1 MNNGPLKF
9 GDMAIGSS
17 SRYHREKECF
27 DLMKRE
33 SMVLGLALFFSM
45 SIMGWIIWIE
55 RPSVTTSSGVTPS
68 EASQD
73 ATVVLAL
80 DQDRVVE
87 LISTAEADG
96 QDVESRILLAG
107 LYFDSHR
114 FGQAIPWYEEV
125 VALMPDDVRAST
137 NLGISYYYVGSFE
150 RAVEQLERSL
160 EIEPTHAQALISLG
174 VAKAFGLEDLD
185 GASAAWQRVLEVAP
199 DGPEAV
205 AARDALSRLQEN
217 YDDIGALGSVSQSD
231 SR

>member
-1 MNNGPLKF
+1 
-9 GDMAIGSS
+9 
-17 SRYHREKECF
+17 
-27 DLMKRE
+27 
-33 SMVLGLALFFSM
+33 VLGLALFFSM
-45 SIMGWIIWIE
+45 SIMGWIIWVE

-73 ATVVLAL
+73 VTVVTAL
-80 DQDRVVE
+80 DQDRVGE

-137 NLGISYYYVGSFE
+137 NLGISYYYVGSPE

-160 EIEPTHAQALISLG
+160 EIEPTHAQTLISLG
-174 VAKAFGLEDLD
+174 VVKAFGLEDLD

>member
-1 MNNGPLKF
+1 M
-9 GDMAIGSS
+9 
-17 SRYHREKECF
+17 
-27 DLMKRE
+27 
-33 SMVLGLALFFSM
+33 LGLALFFSM
-45 SIMGWIIWIE
+45 SIMGWIIWVE
-55 RPSVTTSSGVTPS
+55 RPSVPTSSGVTPS

-73 ATVVLAL
+73 ATVVPAL

-87 LISTAEADG
+87 LISTAEADD

-107 LYFDSHR
+107 LYFDSNS

-137 NLGISYYYVGSFE
+137 NLGISYYYVGSPE

-160 EIEPTHAQALISLG
+160 EIEPTHAQTLVSLG
-174 VAKAFGLEDLD
+174 VVKAFGLEDLD

-205 AARDALSRLQEN
+205 AAREALSRLQAN
-217 YDDIGALGSVSQSD
+217 HDDIGALGSVSQSD

>member
-1 MNNGPLKF
+1 M
-9 GDMAIGSS
+9 
-17 SRYHREKECF
+17 
-27 DLMKRE
+27 
-33 SMVLGLALFFSM
+33 LGLALFFSM
-45 SIMGWIIWIE
+45 SIMGWIIWVE

-73 ATVVLAL
+73 VTVVTAL
-80 DQDRVVE
+80 DQDRVGE

-137 NLGISYYYVGSFE
+137 NLGISYYYVGSPE

-160 EIEPTHAQALISLG
+160 EIEPTHAQTLISLG
-174 VAKAFGLEDLD
+174 VVKAFGLEDLD

>member
-1 MNNGPLKF
+1 
-9 GDMAIGSS
+9 MAVGSS

-27 DLMKRE
+27 DLMNRE

-45 SIMGWIIWIE
+45 SIMGWIIWVE
-55 RPSVTTSSGVTPS
+55 RPSVPTSSGVTPS
-68 EASQD
+68 EAPQD
-73 ATVVLAL
+73 ATVVPAL
-80 DQDRVVE
+80 DQDRVGE
-87 LISTAEADG
+87 LISTAEADD

-107 LYFDSHR
+107 LYFDSNS

-137 NLGISYYYVGSFE
+137 NLGISYYYVGSPG

-160 EIEPTHAQALISLG
+160 EIEPTHAQTLVSLG
-174 VAKAFGLEDLD
+174 IVKAFGLEDLD

-205 AARDALSRLQEN
+205 AAREALSRLQVN
-217 YDDIGALGSVSQSD
+217 HGDIGALGSVSQSD

>member
-1 MNNGPLKF
+1 MN
-9 GDMAIGSS
+9 
-17 SRYHREKECF
+17 
-27 DLMKRE
+27 RE

-45 SIMGWIIWIE
+45 SIMGWIIWVE

-73 ATVVLAL
+73 VTVVTAL
-80 DQDRVVE
+80 DQDRVGE

-137 NLGISYYYVGSFE
+137 NLGISYYYVGSPE

-160 EIEPTHAQALISLG
+160 EIEPTHAQTLISLG
-174 VAKAFGLEDLD
+174 VVKAFGLEDLD